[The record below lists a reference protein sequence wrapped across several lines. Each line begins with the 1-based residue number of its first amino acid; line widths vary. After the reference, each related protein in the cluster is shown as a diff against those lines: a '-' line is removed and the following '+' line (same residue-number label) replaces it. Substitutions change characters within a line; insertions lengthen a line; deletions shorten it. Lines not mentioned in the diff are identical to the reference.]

1 MDAPSIQSLT
11 VVSRPY
17 WTVRVSREE
26 TLVIRE
32 KFRKVGWRPP
42 NHKPKKAKLVASAK
56 SLWDRYVVP
65 GDLQAVSRY
74 VWLTACHEVHAHEG
88 FCEDL
93 ARQITVARL
102 FQRQLGFRRRH
113 T

>member
-42 NHKPKKAKLVASAK
+42 NHKPKTTKVVTWAK
-56 SLWDRYVVP
+56 SLWDSYVTRGYLLQCGTCVDRVISDIVNTLVLTRQPMDSLTGTRVP
-65 GDLQAVSRY
+65 
-74 VWLTACHEVHAHEG
+74 
-88 FCEDL
+88 
-93 ARQITVARL
+93 
-102 FQRQLGFRRRH
+102 
-113 T
+113 